1 MHSSHGLRKEF
12 KTIKINTMSHTRK
25 EQLEAINRLMD
36 TLDVLRVKCP
46 WDAKQTNESLRP
58 NTIEEVYELAQAL
71 LADDTQ
77 DIKKELG
84 DVLLHILFYS
94 KIGDEKGQFD
104 IADVADAINDKLVF
118 RHPHVFGDVHVDGTD
133 DVLKNWEQ
141 IKLKEKGGNKTVLSG
156 VPEALPA
163 LVKAFRIQEKA
174 ANIGFEWEDKSQ
186 VWDKMNE
193 ETVEVKEAIAG
204 NSESEIEAEFG
215 DLLFSLVNAA
225 RLYGVNP
232 ENALERTN
240 RKFISRF
247 TYLENAVRSQGK
259 HLKDMTLAEMDAL
272 WNEAK
277 SKEVHP

>member
-174 ANIGFEWEDKSQ
+174 ANIGFDWEDKSQ